1 MDGVTVKVGRI
12 RESVTLMAQQG
23 FPTIAPVAEQIEVL
37 TTPAAPATDPAHFK
51 TKTAC
56 VDNSLFKVVQPGD
69 CQVGDGATYRGTVS
83 VTGTGNTCQR
93 WDSQTPHEH
102 SATPAKYPSSG
113 LDHSYCRNP
122 DGERGVWCYTTDP
135 STRWGYCDVCVVQ
148 PGDCQV
154 GDGATYRGT
163 VSVTGTGKTCQRWDS
178 QTPHAH
184 DRTHANYPS
193 SGLDH
198 SYCRN
203 PDGEHG
209 VWCYTTD
216 PNTVWEY
223 CDVCAC
229 YWEGTA
235 VFCDPGDCDRGS
247 YVRSDKCG
255 DGLCCWTGTK
265 IYCCNGV

>member
-1 MDGVTVKVGRI
+1 MLGHKTVGSWCKDFAVLPGNTLLARLAEVKTKIDGVTVRVVNI
-12 RESVTLMAQQG
+12 RESVTLMAQHG
-23 FPTIAPVAEQIEVL
+23 FPTIAPVA
-37 TTPAAPATDPAHFK
+37 A
-51 TKTAC
+51 
-56 VDNSLFKVVQPGD
+56 VQPGD
-69 CQVGDGATYRGTVS
+69 CQVGDGAAYRGTVS
-83 VTGTGNTCQR
+83 VTRTGKTCQR

-122 DGERGVWCYTTDP
+122 DGEFGVWCYTTDP
-135 STRWGYCDVCVVQ
+135 STRWEYCDVCVVQ

-154 GDGATYRGT
+154 GDGAAYRGT

-184 DRTHANYPS
+184 DRTHAKYPS

-203 PDGEHG
+203 PDDERG

-216 PNTVWEY
+216 PSTVWEY

-265 IYCCNGV
+265 IYCCDGV